1 MSDLKDL
8 IDKSPVRLFEKAAG
22 GTLESGETGLIS
34 SKKGLGKTAVLV
46 QFVVDYL
53 LQGKATVHASFHPKS
68 ANVIG
73 WYESIFNEIAKKKN
87 IPNAEDILAE
97 VVKKRMILT
106 LNQDVLSLAR
116 VISTVRA
123 LGESGI
129 KVKALLIDDI
139 DFAKVKPQ
147 DLADIHA
154 FADEA
159 GLAIWISAVYD
170 SAALIPADIHAP
182 FDVSLHLDSKSDGI
196 ELSVLKLQ
204 NKPVSDVRLKLDSKT
219 LLFSEK

>member
-1 MSDLKDL
+1 MSDMKDL

-22 GTLESGETGLIS
+22 GTLKSGEAGLIS

-46 QFVVDYL
+46 QFGVDYL
-53 LQGKATVHASFHPKS
+53 LQSKDIVHASFNQKS

-87 IPNAEDILAE
+87 ITHAEDILAE
-97 VVKKRMILT
+97 VVKKRMILN
-106 LNQDVLSLAR
+106 LNQDVVSLAR

-129 KVKALLIDDI
+129 KVQALLIDDI

-147 DLADIHA
+147 ELADIHA

-159 GLAIWISAVYD
+159 GLAIWMSAVYD
-170 SAALIPADIHAP
+170 SAAQIPAAIHAP
-182 FDVSLHLDSKSDGI
+182 FDVSLHLDAKSDGI

-219 LLFSEK
+219 LLFAEK